1 MTIIEPPVP
10 CSTSTREVS
19 RIVKNAPSTFVAMT
33 ARYRSVVD
41 SWNFCSDDP
50 DAGVDHH
57 DVEPTEV
64 VDERRDTVGHG
75 LLVGDVDRAG
85 RHTAGEPPDVG
96 RGLRELVLA
105 PAPQGDIGAGTG
117 EIPGH
122 AETDPRGSTRDE
134 SALACEV
141 EDRIP
146 LP

>member
-1 MTIIEPPVP
+1 MELLQ
-10 CSTSTREVS
+10 R
-19 RIVKNAPSTFVAMT
+19 R
-33 ARYRSVVD
+33 
-41 SWNFCSDDP
+41 P

-85 RHTAGEPPDVG
+85 GHAAGEPPDVG

-105 PAPQGDIGAGTG
+105 PAPQGDVGAGTG
-117 EIPGH
+117 EPPGH
-122 AETDPRGSTRDE
+122 AETDPRGTTRDE
-134 SALACEV
+134 SALTCEV
-141 EDRIP
+141 EHRIP